1 MTTLSHVAVAFAARI
16 IPKWPNFS
24 GWYIIANIMQMWWCL
39 FINIYIY
46 LVGGLEHDFF
56 WLSIYWDSSSQL
68 TNIFQ
73 RGWNHQPDIYIYNY
87 TYNTQEYFMFWV
99 CLKVW
104 KQPLSHPELII
115 RFKSSVSQ
123 MAIWVTYPIF
133 KHTLCIYFVSDTGSC
148 RYACWCITLFWKHML
163 DCYIGTFRC

>member
-1 MTTLSHVAVAFAARI
+1 
-16 IPKWPNFS
+16 
-24 GWYIIANIMQMWWCL
+24 
-39 FINIYIY
+39 
-46 LVGGLEHDFF
+46 
-56 WLSIYWDSSSQL
+56 
-68 TNIFQ
+68 
-73 RGWNHQPDIYIYNY
+73 
-87 TYNTQEYFMFWV
+87 MFWV

-148 RYACWCITLFWKHML
+148 RYAC
-163 DCYIGTFRC
+163 